1 MKEKLLEKLKKL
13 EYSSLYPLFF
23 TVVFIL
29 ILIQYSFFSLD
40 AIFYDLWIRF
50 DFIPKSSQEVVIV
63 VMDEESDQFLG
74 ETYPY
79 TYASHHRL
87 IEKVIADAPKGMGYL
102 VPLEVEPESVVEQ
115 RYVSEIRQLVQNF
128 QRTQKGFFRFGTKFE
143 MMFGEVL
150 PVDELRSLGY
160 STAFLFQ
167 DTQVFSRD
175 GVIRRASLNISGED
189 SFHLWIANK
198 WRESQGRERREAN
211 SFLGSIYNAEADATF
226 AMFKYRH
233 SPLEEG
239 NYQVIPYHRVVTGN
253 YSEGFFKDKLVL
265 VGARYISN
273 GDDFAL
279 TPFNKDE
286 ARSSKLAVHAN
297 IIEAMANGSTVIPVP
312 DFLTQTLSVLIAVIL
327 SFFISKVQPTKG
339 LLITIT
345 LMLGTFAFGYL
356 AFIGFGLW
364 FKLSHMILGIFVVY
378 YIWVPFRAI
387 EEYQTRYAIQEE
399 AKLLKQ
405 VDNLKQNFISL
416 MSHDL
421 KTPVAKI
428 AGIADILRI
437 QYPNVPQQKELLD
450 NIVQATKEL
459 NSFIT
464 SILDLT
470 KIESQNLTLR
480 KESKDIN
487 KVIESIVDKL
497 RFEAEAQEMHIA
509 LDLAPLYPIQV
520 DSVLMNRV
528 MSNLIENAIKYAGR
542 KKSISVKT
550 WDDAQWV
557 YIEIKDDGVGI
568 KPDDITHIFDK
579 FYRVKND
586 STHAIKGSG
595 LGLYLVKYFIE
606 LHSGTIAAES
616 QLGVGTTFTIK
627 LKNE

>member
-1 MKEKLLEKLKKL
+1 MFKKIRQL

-40 AIFYDLWIRF
+40 AIFYDLWVRF
-50 DFIPKSSQEVVIV
+50 DYFQREKAELVMV

-79 TYASHHRL
+79 TYASHHRFL
-87 IEKVIADAPKGMGYL
+87 QKVLADGPTGVGYL
-102 VPLEVEPESVVEQ
+102 VPLESEPDSLVEQ
-115 RYVSEIRQLVQNF
+115 RYMSELRQEVLEYQKSK
-128 QRTQKGFFRFGTKFE
+128 KGFFRFGTKFE

-150 PVDELRSLGY
+150 PVEDLRPLGY
-160 STAFLFQ
+160 STAFLYQ
-167 DTQVFSRD
+167 DNQVFARD
-175 GVIRRASLNISGED
+175 SVIRRASLNISGED

-198 WRESQGRERREAN
+198 WRESKGEEKLDAN
-211 SFLGSIYNAEADATF
+211 SFPGAAYNAEADATF
-226 AMFKYRH
+226 ALFKYAQ
-233 SPLEEG
+233 SPGDTES
-239 NYQVIPYHRVVTGN
+239 YTTIPYHRVVTGN
-253 YSEGFFKDKLVL
+253 YPEGFFKNKLVL
-265 VGARYISN
+265 VGTQYISN
-273 GDDFAL
+273 PDDFAL
-279 TPFNKDE
+279 TPFNKEE
-286 ARSSKLAVHAN
+286 AKGPKLSIHAN
-297 IIEAMANGSTVIPVP
+297 IIQALAKGRTLSPVP
-312 DFLTQTLSVLIAVIL
+312 DVLTQVLSVLIAVVL
-327 SFFISKVQPTKG
+327 SFFISRVQPTKG

-345 LMLGTFAFGYL
+345 LMLGTFAFGYVC
-356 AFIGFGLW
+356 FVGPGWW

-428 AGIADILRI
+428 AGIADILRL
-437 QYPNVPQQKELLD
+437 QYDNVPQQRQLLD
-450 NIVQATKEL
+450 NVVQATKEL

-470 KIESQNLTLR
+470 KIESQNLTLK

-487 KVIESIVDKL
+487 KVIEGIVEKL
-497 RFEAEAQEMHIA
+497 RFEAEANQMELTME
-509 LDLAPLYPIQV
+509 LAPLYPIQV

-528 MSNLIENAIKYAGR
+528 VSNLVENALKYAGR
-542 KKSISVKT
+542 GKTISIKT
-550 WDDAQWV
+550 WDDPQWV
-557 YIEIKDDGVGI
+557 YIAIADNGVGI
-568 KPDDITHIFDK
+568 KPDDLTNIFDK

-606 LHSGTIAAES
+606 LHSGTITAASE
-616 QLGVGTTFTIK
+616 LGVGTTFTVK

>member
-1 MKEKLLEKLKKL
+1 MLKKLREL

-40 AIFYDLWIRF
+40 AIFYDLWVRL
-50 DFIPKSSQEVVIV
+50 DFNTGIKPEVVV
-63 VMDEESDQFLG
+63 VVVDEESDQFLG
-74 ETYPY
+74 ETFPY
-79 TYASHHRL
+79 TYASHYRFL
-87 IEKVIADAPKGMGYL
+87 QKILSDGPSGVGYL
-102 VPLEVEPESVVEQ
+102 IPLETEPDTLVEQ
-115 RYVSEIRQLVQNF
+115 KYMTEFQTAVQAF
-128 QRTQKGFFRFGTKFE
+128 QQGKGFFRFGTKFE

-150 PVDELRSLGY
+150 PVEELRSLGY

-167 DTQVFSRD
+167 DNQVFARD
-175 GVIRRASLNISGED
+175 SVIRRASLNISGED
-189 SFHLWIANK
+189 SFHLWMANK
-198 WRESQGRERREAN
+198 WRESRGMQKLDAN
-211 SFLGSIYNAEADATF
+211 GFAGSAYNPEADATF
-226 AMFKYRH
+226 AMFKYQT
-233 SPLEEG
+233 SPTKSDS
-239 NYQVIPYHRVVTGN
+239 YPAIPYHRVVTGN
-253 YSEGFFKDKLVL
+253 YPPGFFKDKLVL
-265 VGARYISN
+265 VGSQYISN
-273 GDDFAL
+273 ADDFAL
-279 TPFNKDE
+279 TPFSKEE
-286 ARSSKLAVHAN
+286 AKSSKLLVHAN
-297 IIEAMANGSTVIPVP
+297 IIQALSAGRTIVSAP
-312 DFLTQTLSVLIAVIL
+312 DVLTQILSVVIAVLL
-327 SFFISKVQPTKG
+327 SFFISRVQPTKG
-339 LLITIT
+339 LLITIS

-356 AFIGFGLW
+356 SFMGLGMW

-387 EEYQTRYAIQEE
+387 EEYQTRYTIQEE

-428 AGIADILRI
+428 AGIADILRQ
-437 QYPNVPQQKELLD
+437 QYDNTPDQKQLLD
-450 NIVQATKEL
+450 NVVQATKEL

-487 KVIESIVDKL
+487 KLIEGIVEKL
-497 RFEAEAQEMHIA
+497 RFEASAQEMELEA
-509 LDLAPLYPIQV
+509 ELSPLYPIQV

-528 MSNLIENAIKYAGR
+528 ISNLIENAIKYAG
-542 KKSISVKT
+542 KGKTVSVKT

-557 YIEIKDDGVGI
+557 YIEIRDNGLGI
-568 KPDDITHIFDK
+568 KAEDLVHIFDK

-586 STHAIKGSG
+586 SSHTIKGSG

-606 LHSGTIAAES
+606 LHNGTITASSE
-616 QLGVGTTFTIK
+616 LGQGTAFTIK

>member
-1 MKEKLLEKLKKL
+1 MLKKIRQL

-40 AIFYDLWIRF
+40 AIFYDLWVRF
-50 DFIPKSSQEVVIV
+50 DYFQREKAPMVMV

-79 TYASHHRL
+79 TYASHHRFL
-87 IEKVIADAPKGMGYL
+87 QKVLADGPVGVGYL
-102 VPLEVEPESVVEQ
+102 VPLESEPDSLVEQ
-115 RYVSEIRQLVQNF
+115 RYMSELRQEVLDYQK
-128 QRTQKGFFRFGTKFE
+128 TKKGFFRFGTKFE

-150 PVDELRSLGY
+150 PVEDLRPLGY
-160 STAFLFQ
+160 STAFLYQ
-167 DTQVFSRD
+167 DNQVFARD
-175 GVIRRASLNISGED
+175 SVIRRASLNISGED

-198 WRESQGRERREAN
+198 WRESRGEEKLDAN
-211 SFLGSIYNAEADATF
+211 SFPGSAYNAEADATF
-226 AMFKYRH
+226 ALFKYAQ
-233 SPLEEG
+233 SPADTES
-239 NYQVIPYHRVVTGN
+239 YTTIPYHRVVTGN
-253 YSEGFFKDKLVL
+253 YPEGFFKDKLVL
-265 VGARYISN
+265 VGTQYISN
-273 GDDFAL
+273 PDDFAL
-279 TPFNKDE
+279 TPFNKEE
-286 ARSSKLAVHAN
+286 AKGPKLSIHAN
-297 IIEAMANGSTVIPVP
+297 IIQALAKGRTLSPVP
-312 DFLTQTLSVLIAVIL
+312 DVLTQILSVLIAVIL
-327 SFFISKVQPTKG
+327 SFFISRVQPTKG

-356 AFIGFGLW
+356 CFVGPGWW

-428 AGIADILRI
+428 AGIADILRL
-437 QYPNVPQQKELLD
+437 QYDNVPQQRQLLD
-450 NIVQATKEL
+450 NVVQATKEL

-470 KIESQNLTLR
+470 KIESQNLTLK

-487 KVIESIVDKL
+487 KVIEGIVEKL
-497 RFEAEAQEMHIA
+497 RFEAEANQME
-509 LDLAPLYPIQV
+509 LETDLAPLYPIQV

-528 MSNLIENAIKYAGR
+528 VSNLVENALKYAGR
-542 KKSISVKT
+542 GKTISIKT
-550 WDDAQWV
+550 WDDPQWV
-557 YIEIKDDGVGI
+557 YIAIADNGVGI
-568 KPDDITHIFDK
+568 KPDDLTNIFDK

-606 LHSGTIAAES
+606 LHSGTITAASE
-616 QLGVGTTFTIK
+616 LGVGTTFTVK

>member
-1 MKEKLLEKLKKL
+1 MLKKIRQL

-40 AIFYDLWIRF
+40 AIFYDLWVRF
-50 DFIPKSSQEVVIV
+50 DYFQREKAELVMV

-79 TYASHHRL
+79 TYASHHRFL
-87 IEKVIADAPKGMGYL
+87 QKVLADGPTGVGYL
-102 VPLEVEPESVVEQ
+102 VPLESEPDSLVEQ
-115 RYVSEIRQLVQNF
+115 RYMSELRQEVLDYQKSK
-128 QRTQKGFFRFGTKFE
+128 KGFFRFGTKFE

-150 PVDELRSLGY
+150 PVEDLRPLGY
-160 STAFLFQ
+160 STAFLYQ
-167 DTQVFSRD
+167 DNQVFARD
-175 GVIRRASLNISGED
+175 SVIRRASLNISGED

-198 WRESQGRERREAN
+198 WRESRGEGKLDAN
-211 SFLGSIYNAEADATF
+211 SFPGAAYNAEADATF
-226 AMFKYRH
+226 ALFKYAQ
-233 SPLEEG
+233 SPGDTES
-239 NYQVIPYHRVVTGN
+239 YTSIPYHRVVTGN
-253 YSEGFFKDKLVL
+253 YPEGFFKNKLVL
-265 VGARYISN
+265 VGTQYISN
-273 GDDFAL
+273 PDDFAL
-279 TPFNKDE
+279 TPFNKEE
-286 ARSSKLAVHAN
+286 AKGPKLSIHAN
-297 IIEAMANGSTVIPVP
+297 IIQALAKGRTLSPVP
-312 DFLTQTLSVLIAVIL
+312 DVLTQVLSVLIAVVL
-327 SFFISKVQPTKG
+327 SFFISRVQPTKG

-345 LMLGTFAFGYL
+345 LMLGTFAFGYIC
-356 AFIGFGLW
+356 FVGPGWW

-428 AGIADILRI
+428 AGIADILRL
-437 QYPNVPQQKELLD
+437 QYDNVPQQRQLLD
-450 NIVQATKEL
+450 NVVQATKEL

-470 KIESQNLTLR
+470 KIESQNLTLK

-487 KVIESIVDKL
+487 KVIEGIVEKL
-497 RFEAEAQEMHIA
+497 RFEAEANEME
-509 LDLAPLYPIQV
+509 LTMELAPLYPIQV

-528 MSNLIENAIKYAGR
+528 VSNLVENALKYAGR
-542 KKSISVKT
+542 GKTISIKT
-550 WDDAQWV
+550 WDDPQWV
-557 YIEIKDDGVGI
+557 YIAIADNGVGI
-568 KPDDITHIFDK
+568 KPDDLTNIFDK

-606 LHSGTIAAES
+606 LHSGTITAASE
-616 QLGVGTTFTIK
+616 LGVGTTFTVK

>member
-87 IEKVIADAPKGMGYL
+87 IEKVMADAPKGMGYL

-198 WRESQGRERREAN
+198 WRESQDLERREAN
-211 SFLGSIYNAEADATF
+211 SFLGSTYNAEADATF

-233 SPLEEG
+233 SPLEEES
-239 NYQVIPYHRVVTGN
+239 YQVIPYHRVVTGN

-279 TPFNKDE
+279 TPFSKDE

-399 AKLLKQ
+399 SKLLKQ

-487 KVIESIVDKL
+487 KVIESIVEKL
-497 RFEAEAQEMHIA
+497 RFEAEAQEMQIA

-542 KKSISVKT
+542 KKNISVRT

-557 YIEIKDDGVGI
+557 YVEIKDNGVGI

-616 QLGVGTTFTIK
+616 LLGVGTTFTIK

>member
-1 MKEKLLEKLKKL
+1 MKEKILQKLKKL

-50 DFIPKSSQEVVIV
+50 DFIPKTSQEVVMV

-74 ETYPY
+74 ENYPY

-87 IEKVIADAPKGMGYL
+87 IQKVLADKPKGMGYL
-102 VPLEVEPESVVEQ
+102 VPLEVEPDSLVEQ
-115 RYVSEIRQLVQNF
+115 RYVTEIRQLVQNF
-128 QRTQKGFFRFGTKFE
+128 QRTEKGFFRFGTKFE

-167 DTQVFSRD
+167 DTQVFARD

-198 WRESQGRERREAN
+198 WRESQGLEKLEAN
-211 SFLGSIYNAEADATF
+211 NFAGATYNPEADATF
-226 AMFKYRH
+226 AMFKYRQ
-233 SPLEEG
+233 SPLVEG
-239 NYQVIPYHRVVTGN
+239 NYQIIPYHRVVTGN

-297 IIEAMANGSTVIPVP
+297 IIQAMANGSTIIPVP
-312 DFLTQTLSVLIAVIL
+312 DILTQSFSVLIAVIL

-345 LMLGTFAFGYL
+345 LMLGTFAFGYF
-356 AFIGFGLW
+356 AFMSFGLW

-487 KVIESIVDKL
+487 KVIESIVEKL
-497 RFEAEAQEMHIA
+497 RFEAEVQEMQIE
-509 LDLAPLYPIQV
+509 LELAPLYPIQV

-528 MSNLIENAIKYAGR
+528 MSNLIENAIKYAG
-542 KKSISVKT
+542 KNKTISVKT

-557 YIEIKDDGVGI
+557 YVEIKDNGVGI
-568 KPDDITHIFDK
+568 KSDDIAHIFDK

-606 LHSGTIAAES
+606 LHSGTISAES
-616 QLGVGTTFTIK
+616 QQGVGTTFTIK

>member
-1 MKEKLLEKLKKL
+1 LKVEWIKKLKKL

-23 TVVFIL
+23 TIIFIL

-40 AIFYDLWIRF
+40 AIFYDLWIKF
-50 DFIPKSSQEVVIV
+50 DFFPKKQSEIIIV

-74 ETYPY
+74 ESYPY
-79 TYASHHRL
+79 TYASHYRL
-87 IEKVIADAPKGMGYL
+87 IKKIIADEPRGFGYL
-102 VPLEVEPESVVEQ
+102 VPLENEPDSIVEQ
-115 RYVSEIRQLVQNF
+115 RYVTDIRQMIQDF
-128 QRTQKGFFRFGTKFE
+128 QKSKKGFFRFGTKFE

-150 PVDELRSLGY
+150 PVDELKPLGY

-167 DTQVFSRD
+167 DKQIFSRD

-189 SFHLWIANK
+189 SFHLWVANK
-198 WRESQGRERREAN
+198 WRQSIGEERLDAK
-211 SFLGSIYNAEADATF
+211 SYSGASYNPEADATF
-226 AMFKYRH
+226 AMFKYTR
-233 SPLEEG
+233 SPILNTDYE
-239 NYQVIPYHRVVTGN
+239 VIPYHRVVTGN
-253 YSEGFFKDKLVL
+253 YSDGFFKNKLVL
-265 VGARYISN
+265 VGASYISN
-273 GDDFAL
+273 GDDFSL
-279 TPFNKDE
+279 TPFSKDE
-286 ARSSKLAVHAN
+286 AKSSKLAIHAN
-297 IIEAMANGSTVIPVP
+297 IIEALKRERTISTVP

-327 SFFISKVQPTKG
+327 SFFISRVQPTKG

-345 LMLGTFAFGYL
+345 LMLGTFVFGYL
-356 AFIGFGLW
+356 SFVGFGLW

-437 QYPNVPQQKELLD
+437 QYNNEPQQKELLD

-487 KVIESIVDKL
+487 KVIESIVEKL
-497 RFEAEAQEMHIA
+497 RFEIEAQEMEIETE
-509 LDLAPLYPIQV
+509 LAPLYPIQV

-528 MSNLIENAIKYAGR
+528 VSNLIENALKYAGR
-542 KKSISVKT
+542 GRTIKVKT
-550 WDDAQWV
+550 WDDAVWV
-557 YIEIKDDGVGI
+557 YVEISDNGVGI
-568 KPDDITHIFDK
+568 NPDDLAHIFDK

-606 LHSGTIAAES
+606 LHSGTISATSE
-616 QLGVGTTFTIK
+616 LGNGTTFTVK

>member
-1 MKEKLLEKLKKL
+1 MLKKLREL

-40 AIFYDLWIRF
+40 AIFYDLWARF
-50 DFIPKSSQEVVIV
+50 DIYAGKNPDVVLV
-63 VMDEESDQFLG
+63 VVDEESDQFLG
-74 ETYPY
+74 ETFPY
-79 TYASHHRL
+79 TYASHHRFL
-87 IEKVIADAPKGMGYL
+87 QKVLSDTPAGVGYL
-102 VPLEVEPESVVEQ
+102 IPLENEPDTLVEQ
-115 RYVSEIRQLVQNF
+115 KYMQEFQLAVEEF
-128 QRTQKGFFRFGTKFE
+128 QQQKGFFRFGTKFE

-150 PVDELRSLGY
+150 PVEELRSLGY

-167 DTQVFSRD
+167 DNQVFARD
-175 GVIRRASLNISGED
+175 SVVRRASLNISGED
-189 SFHLWIANK
+189 SFHLWMANK
-198 WRESQGRERREAN
+198 WREGIGEQKLDAN
-211 SFLGSIYNAEADATF
+211 SFSGASYNAEADATF
-226 AMFKYRH
+226 AMFKFTR
-233 SPLEEG
+233 SPVSMDA
-239 NYQVIPYHRVVTGN
+239 YPSIPYHRVVTGN
-253 YSEGFFKDKLVL
+253 YPAGFFKGKLVL
-265 VGARYISN
+265 VGSQYISN
-273 GDDFAL
+273 ADDFAL
-279 TPFNKDE
+279 TPFSKEE
-286 ARSSKLAVHAN
+286 AKSSKLLVHAN
-297 IIEAMANGSTVIPVP
+297 IIQALATGRTVTPAP
-312 DFLTQTLSVLIAVIL
+312 DLLTQVLSVVIAVLL
-327 SFFISKVQPTKG
+327 SFFISRVQPTKG
-339 LLITIT
+339 LLITIS

-356 AFIGFGLW
+356 SFVGLSMW

-387 EEYQTRYAIQEE
+387 EEYQTRYTIQEE

-428 AGIADILRI
+428 AGIADILRQ
-437 QYPNVPQQKELLD
+437 QYDNTPDQKRLLD
-450 NIVQATKEL
+450 NVVQATKEL

-487 KVIESIVDKL
+487 KLIEGIVEKL
-497 RFEAEAQEMHIA
+497 RFEVAAQEME
-509 LDLAPLYPIQV
+509 LETELAPLYPIQV

-528 MSNLIENAIKYAGR
+528 VSNLIENAIKYSG
-542 KKSISVKT
+542 KGKTVFVKT

-557 YIEIKDDGVGI
+557 YIEIRDNGVGI
-568 KPDDITHIFDK
+568 KAEDLAHIFDK

-586 STHAIKGSG
+586 SSHTIKGSG

-606 LHSGTIAAES
+606 LHNGTITATSEP
-616 QLGVGTTFTIK
+616 GTGTAFTVK

>member
-1 MKEKLLEKLKKL
+1 MLKKIRQL

-40 AIFYDLWIRF
+40 AIFYDLWVRF
-50 DFIPKSSQEVVIV
+50 DFIPREKAPLVLV

-74 ETYPY
+74 ESYPY
-79 TYASHHRL
+79 TYASHHRFL
-87 IEKVIADAPKGMGYL
+87 QKVLADAPVGVGYL
-102 VPLEVEPESVVEQ
+102 VPLEKEPDSLVEE
-115 RYVSEIRQLVQNF
+115 RYMGELKQEVLNF
-128 QRTQKGFFRFGTKFE
+128 QKKGKGFFRFGTKFE

-150 PVDELRSLGY
+150 PIEELRPLGY
-160 STAFLFQ
+160 STAFLYQ
-167 DTQVFSRD
+167 DNQVFARD
-175 GVIRRASLNISGED
+175 SVIRRASLNISGED
-189 SFHLWIANK
+189 SFHLWMANK
-198 WRESQGRERREAN
+198 WREARGEEKFDAN
-211 SFLGSIYNAEADATF
+211 SFPGSAYNAEADATF
-226 AMFKYRH
+226 ALFKYTE
-233 SPLEEG
+233 SPNDPES
-239 NYQVIPYHRVVTGN
+239 YTTIPYHRVVTGN

-265 VGARYISN
+265 VGTQYISN
-273 GDDFAL
+273 PDDFAL

-286 ARSSKLAVHAN
+286 AKGTKLSIHAN
-297 IIEAMANGSTVIPVP
+297 IIQALASGRTISPVP
-312 DFLTQTLSVLIAVIL
+312 DVLTQVLSVIIAVIL
-327 SFFISKVQPTKG
+327 SFFISRVQPTKG

-345 LMLGTFAFGYL
+345 LMLGTFAFGYVSFMGL
-356 AFIGFGLW
+356 GLW

-399 AKLLKQ
+399 SKLLKQ

-428 AGIADILRI
+428 AGIADILRL
-437 QYPNVPQQKELLD
+437 QYDNGPQQRQLLD

-487 KVIESIVDKL
+487 KLIEGIAEKL
-497 RFEAEAQEMHIA
+497 RFEVEANAMQLE
-509 LDLAPLYPIQV
+509 LELAPLYPIQV
-520 DSVLMNRV
+520 DAVLMNRV
-528 MSNLIENAIKYAGR
+528 VSNLVENALKYAGR
-542 KKSISVKT
+542 GKTISIKT
-550 WDDAQWV
+550 WDDPQWV
-557 YIEIKDDGVGI
+557 YVEIRDNGVGI
-568 KPDDITHIFDK
+568 KPEDLQHIFDK

-606 LHSGTIAAES
+606 LHSGTISAASE
-616 QLGVGTTFTIK
+616 LGVGTTFTVK

>member
-1 MKEKLLEKLKKL
+1 MKEKILEKLKKL

-23 TVVFIL
+23 TVIFIL

-50 DFIPKSSQEVVIV
+50 DFIPKSSQEIVIV

-87 IEKVIADAPKGMGYL
+87 IQKILTDEPKGMGYL
-102 VPLEVEPESVVEQ
+102 VPLELEPESLVEQ
-115 RYVSEIRQLVQNF
+115 RYITEIRQIVQNF

-143 MMFGEVL
+143 MMFGEVV

-175 GVIRRASLNISGED
+175 SVIRRASLNISGED
-189 SFHLWIANK
+189 SFHLWVANK
-198 WRESQGRERREAN
+198 WRESQGLERREAN
-211 SFLGSIYNAEADATF
+211 SFYGATYNAEADATF
-226 AMFKYRH
+226 AMFKYRQ
-233 SPLEEG
+233 SPLLEG
-239 NYQVIPYHRVVTGN
+239 NYQTIPYHRVVTGN
-253 YSEGFFKDKLVL
+253 YSDGFFKNKLVL

-297 IIEAMANGSTVIPVP
+297 IIEAMANGSTIVPVP
-312 DFLTQTLSVLIAVIL
+312 DVLTQTLSVLIAVIL

-356 AFIGFGLW
+356 AFVGFGLW

-487 KVIESIVDKL
+487 KVIETIVEKL
-497 RFEAEAQEMHIA
+497 RFEAEAQEMQIS
-509 LDLAPLYPIQV
+509 LELAPLYPIQV

-528 MSNLIENAIKYAGR
+528 MSNLIENAIKYAG
-542 KKSISVKT
+542 KNKSIFIKT
-550 WDDAQWV
+550 WDDPQWV

-568 KPDDITHIFDK
+568 KPDDIAHIFDK

>member
-1 MKEKLLEKLKKL
+1 MLKRLKEL

-40 AIFYDLWIRF
+40 AIFYDLWARF
-50 DFIPKSSQEVVIV
+50 DFDTGARPAVVV
-63 VMDEESDQFLG
+63 VVVDEESDQFLG
-74 ETYPY
+74 ETFPY
-79 TYASHHRL
+79 TYASHNRFL
-87 IEKVIADAPKGMGYL
+87 EKVLADAPTGVGYL
-102 VPLEVEPESVVEQ
+102 IPLENEPDTNVESKYLQEFEAKV
-115 RYVSEIRQLVQNF
+115 LAF
-128 QRTQKGFFRFGTKFE
+128 QQQGFFRFGTKFE

-150 PVDELRSLGY
+150 PVSELRNLGY

-167 DTQVFSRD
+167 DNQVFARD
-175 GVIRRASLNISGED
+175 SVVRRASLNISGED
-189 SFHLWIANK
+189 SFHLWMANK
-198 WRESQGRERREAN
+198 WRESRGQGKLDAN
-211 SFLGSIYNAEADATF
+211 SFAGASYNAEADATF
-226 AMFKYRH
+226 AMFKYSN
-233 SPLEEG
+233 SPIKMDS
-239 NYQVIPYHRVVTGN
+239 YPTIPFHRVVTGN
-253 YSEGFFKDKLVL
+253 YPTGFFKDKLVL
-265 VGARYISN
+265 VGSQYISN
-273 GDDFAL
+273 ADDYAL
-279 TPFNKDE
+279 TPFSKEE
-286 ARSSKLAVHAN
+286 AKSSKLLVHAN
-297 IIEAMANGSTVIPVP
+297 IIQALATGRTISPAP
-312 DFLTQTLSVLIAVIL
+312 DLLTQILSVVIAVVL
-327 SFFISKVQPTKG
+327 SFFISRVQPTKG
-339 LLITIT
+339 LLITIS
-345 LMLGTFAFGYL
+345 LMMGTFAFGYVSFL
-356 AFIGFGLW
+356 GLGMW

-428 AGIADILRI
+428 AGIADILRQ
-437 QYPNVPQQKELLD
+437 QYDNTADQKRLLD
-450 NIVQATKEL
+450 NVVQATKEL

-487 KVIESIVDKL
+487 KLVEGIVEKL
-497 RFEAEAQEMHIA
+497 RFEASAQEMEIETE
-509 LDLAPLYPIQV
+509 LAPLYPIQV

-528 MSNLIENAIKYAGR
+528 VSNLIENAIKYSG
-542 KKSISVKT
+542 KGKTIHIKT

-557 YIEIKDDGVGI
+557 YIEIRDTGVGI
-568 KPDDITHIFDK
+568 KAEDLAHIFDK

-586 STHAIKGSG
+586 SSHTIKGSG

-606 LHSGTIAAES
+606 LHNGTISASS
-616 QLGVGTTFTIK
+616 QPGQGTAFTVK

>member
-1 MKEKLLEKLKKL
+1 MLKKLREL

-40 AIFYDLWIRF
+40 AIFYDLWVRF
-50 DFIPKSSQEVVIV
+50 DFYPGARPAVVV
-63 VMDEESDQFLG
+63 VVVDEESDQFLG

-79 TYASHHRL
+79 TYASHHRFVQ
-87 IEKVIADAPKGMGYL
+87 KVLADAPAGVGYL
-102 VPLEVEPESVVEQ
+102 IPLENEPDTLVEQ
-115 RYVSEIRQLVQNF
+115 KYLQEFETAVQGF
-128 QRTQKGFFRFGTKFE
+128 QRGRGFFRFGTKFE

-150 PVDELRSLGY
+150 PVDELRNLGY

-167 DTQVFSRD
+167 DDQVFARD
-175 GVIRRASLNISGED
+175 SVIRRASLNISGED
-189 SFHLWIANK
+189 SFHLWMANK
-198 WRESQGRERREAN
+198 WRESLGQQKLDAN
-211 SFLGSIYNAEADATF
+211 SFAGSAYNAEADATF
-226 AMFKYRH
+226 ALFKYDS
-233 SPLEEG
+233 SPVASG
-239 NYQVIPYHRVVTGN
+239 SYSSIPYHRVVTGN
-253 YSEGFFKDKLVL
+253 YPAGFFKDKLVL
-265 VGARYISN
+265 VGPQYISN
-273 GDDFAL
+273 ADDFAL
-279 TPFNKDE
+279 TPFSKEE
-286 ARSSKLAVHAN
+286 AKSSKLLIHAN
-297 IIEAMANGSTVIPVP
+297 IIQALASGRTVMPAP
-312 DFLTQTLSVLIAVIL
+312 DVLTQVLSVVIAVLL
-327 SFFISKVQPTKG
+327 SFFISRVQPTKG
-339 LLITIT
+339 LLITIS
-345 LMLGTFAFGYL
+345 LMLGTFAFGYVS
-356 AFIGFGLW
+356 FMGLGMW

-387 EEYQTRYAIQEE
+387 EEYQTRYTIQEE
-399 AKLLKQ
+399 AKLVKQ

-428 AGIADILRI
+428 AGIADILRQ
-437 QYPNVPQQKELLD
+437 QYNNTPDQKQLLD
-450 NIVQATKEL
+450 NVVQATKEL

-487 KVIESIVDKL
+487 KLIEGIVEKL
-497 RFEAEAQEMHIA
+497 RFEASAQEMEIET
-509 LDLAPLYPIQV
+509 DLAPLYPIQV

-528 MSNLIENAIKYAGR
+528 ISNLIENAIKYAGR
-542 KKSISVKT
+542 GKVIQVKT

-557 YIEIKDDGVGI
+557 YIEIRDNGIGI
-568 KPDDITHIFDK
+568 KAEDLAHVFDK

-586 STHAIKGSG
+586 SSHTIKGSG

-606 LHSGTIAAES
+606 LHNGTISAASGPGE
-616 QLGVGTTFTIK
+616 GTAFTVK

>member
-1 MKEKLLEKLKKL
+1 MKEKILEKLKKL

-50 DFIPKSSQEVVIV
+50 DFIPKSSQSIVMV

-74 ETYPY
+74 ESYPY

-87 IEKVIADAPKGMGYL
+87 IQKVLADKPKGLGYL
-102 VPLEVEPESVVEQ
+102 VPLEIEPDSLVEQ
-115 RYVSEIRQLVQNF
+115 KYVTEIRQLVHNF
-128 QRTQKGFFRFGTKFE
+128 QRNQRGFFRFGTKFE

-160 STAFLFQ
+160 STAFLYQ
-167 DTQVFSRD
+167 DTQIFARD

-189 SFHLWIANK
+189 SFHLFIANK
-198 WRESQGRERREAN
+198 WRESQGLERREAN
-211 SFLGSIYNAEADATF
+211 TFDGAIYNAEADATF
-226 AMFKYRH
+226 AMFKFRQ
-233 SPLEEG
+233 SPLAEG
-239 NYQVIPYHRVVTGN
+239 GYQMIPYHRVVTGN
-253 YSEGFFKDKLVL
+253 YSEGFFKNKLVL
-265 VGARYISN
+265 VGPRYISN
-273 GDDFAL
+273 GDDFVL

-297 IIEAMANGSTVIPVP
+297 IIEAMANGSTIIPVP

-339 LLITIT
+339 LLITIS

-364 FKLSHMILGIFVVY
+364 FKLSHMILGVFVVY

-450 NIVQATKEL
+450 NIVLATKEL

-487 KVIESIVDKL
+487 KVVEAIVDKL
-497 RFEAEAQEMHIA
+497 RFEAESQEMQID
-509 LDLAPLYPIQV
+509 LELAPLYPIQV

-528 MSNLIENAIKYAGR
+528 MSNLIENAIKYAGKGR
-542 KKSISVKT
+542 TISIKT
-550 WDDAQWV
+550 WDDTQWV
-557 YIEIKDDGVGI
+557 YVEIKDNGVGI
-568 KPDDITHIFDK
+568 KPDDIAHIFDK

-606 LHSGTIAAES
+606 LHSGHIAAQSE
-616 QLGVGTTFTIK
+616 LGVGTTFTIK

>member
-1 MKEKLLEKLKKL
+1 MKEKILEKLKKL

-87 IEKVIADAPKGMGYL
+87 IQKVIADGPKGLGYL

-115 RYVSEIRQLVQNF
+115 KYVSEIRQIVQDF

-143 MMFGEVL
+143 MMFGEIL

-167 DTQVFSRD
+167 DTQVFARD

-189 SFHLWIANK
+189 SFHLWVANK
-198 WRESQGRERREAN
+198 WRESQGQERREAN
-211 SFLGSIYNAEADATF
+211 NFFGATYNAEADATF
-226 AMFKYRH
+226 AMFKYRQ

-239 NYQVIPYHRVVTGN
+239 NYQIIPYHRVVTGN

-297 IIEAMANGSTVIPVP
+297 IIEAMANGSTIIPVP

-345 LMLGTFAFGYL
+345 LMLGTFAFGYI

-487 KVIESIVDKL
+487 KVIESIVEKL
-497 RFEAEAQEMHIA
+497 RFEAEAQEMSI
-509 LDLAPLYPIQV
+509 DLELGPLYPIQV

-528 MSNLIENAIKYAGR
+528 MSNLIENAIKYAG
-542 KKSISVKT
+542 KNKTIQVKT

-557 YIEIKDDGVGI
+557 YIEIKDNGVGI

>member
-1 MKEKLLEKLKKL
+1 MLKKLREL

-40 AIFYDLWIRF
+40 AIFYDLWVRF
-50 DFIPKSSQEVVIV
+50 DFYPGARPAVVV
-63 VMDEESDQFLG
+63 VVVDEESDQFLG

-79 TYASHHRL
+79 TYASHHRFVQ
-87 IEKVIADAPKGMGYL
+87 KVLADAPAGVGYL
-102 VPLEVEPESVVEQ
+102 IPLENEPDTLVEQ
-115 RYVSEIRQLVQNF
+115 KYLQEFETAVQGF
-128 QRTQKGFFRFGTKFE
+128 QRGRGFFRFGTKFE

-150 PVDELRSLGY
+150 PVDELRNLGY

-167 DTQVFSRD
+167 DDQVFARD
-175 GVIRRASLNISGED
+175 SVIRRASLNISGED
-189 SFHLWIANK
+189 SFHLWMANK
-198 WRESQGRERREAN
+198 WRESLGQQKLDAN
-211 SFLGSIYNAEADATF
+211 SFAGSAYNAEADATF
-226 AMFKYRH
+226 ALFKYDS
-233 SPLEEG
+233 SPVASG
-239 NYQVIPYHRVVTGN
+239 SYSSIPFHRVVTGN
-253 YSEGFFKDKLVL
+253 YPAGFFKDKLVL
-265 VGARYISN
+265 VGPQYISN
-273 GDDFAL
+273 ADDFAL
-279 TPFNKDE
+279 TPFSKEE
-286 ARSSKLAVHAN
+286 AKSSKLLIHAN
-297 IIEAMANGSTVIPVP
+297 IIQALASGRTVMPAP
-312 DFLTQTLSVLIAVIL
+312 DVLTQVLSVVIAVLL
-327 SFFISKVQPTKG
+327 SFFISRVQPTKG
-339 LLITIT
+339 LLITIS
-345 LMLGTFAFGYL
+345 LMLGTFAFGYMS
-356 AFIGFGLW
+356 FMGLGMW

-387 EEYQTRYAIQEE
+387 EEYQTRYTIQEE

-428 AGIADILRI
+428 AGIADILRQ
-437 QYPNVPQQKELLD
+437 QYNNTPDQKQLLD
-450 NIVQATKEL
+450 NVVQATKEL

-487 KVIESIVDKL
+487 KLIEGIVEKL
-497 RFEAEAQEMHIA
+497 RFEASAQEMEIET
-509 LDLAPLYPIQV
+509 DLAPLYPIQV

-528 MSNLIENAIKYAGR
+528 ISNLIENAIKYAGR
-542 KKSISVKT
+542 GKVIQVKT

-557 YIEIKDDGVGI
+557 YIEIRDNGIGI
-568 KPDDITHIFDK
+568 KAEDLAHIFDK

-586 STHAIKGSG
+586 SSHTIKGSG

-606 LHSGTIAAES
+606 LHNGTISAASGPGE
-616 QLGVGTTFTIK
+616 GTAFTVK

>member
-1 MKEKLLEKLKKL
+1 MVL
-13 EYSSLYPLFF
+13 
-23 TVVFIL
+23 
-29 ILIQYSFFSLD
+29 
-40 AIFYDLWIRF
+40 
-50 DFIPKSSQEVVIV
+50 V

-79 TYASHHRL
+79 TYASHHRFL
-87 IEKVIADAPKGMGYL
+87 QKVLGDGPRGVGYL
-102 VPLEVEPESVVEQ
+102 VPLENEPDSLVEQ
-115 RYVSEIRQLVQNF
+115 RYMQELKQEIQNF
-128 QRTQKGFFRFGTKFE
+128 QKSKKGFFRFGTKFE

-150 PVDELRSLGY
+150 PVEELRGLGY
-160 STAFLFQ
+160 STAFLYQ
-167 DTQVFSRD
+167 DNQVFARD
-175 GVIRRASLNISGED
+175 SVIRRASLNISGED
-189 SFHLWIANK
+189 SFHLWVANR
-198 WRESQGRERREAN
+198 WRETLGEEKLDAN
-211 SFLGSIYNAEADATF
+211 SFPGSAYNAEADATF
-226 AMFKYRH
+226 ALFKYAH
-233 SPLEEG
+233 SPADSES
-239 NYQVIPYHRVVTGN
+239 YTMIPYHRVVTGN
-253 YSEGFFKDKLVL
+253 YPEGFFKDKLVL
-265 VGARYISN
+265 VGTQYISN
-273 GDDFAL
+273 PDDFAL
-279 TPFNKDE
+279 TPFNKEE
-286 ARSSKLAVHAN
+286 AKGPKLSIHAN
-297 IIEAMANGSTVIPVP
+297 IIQALANGRTLSPVP
-312 DFLTQTLSVLIAVIL
+312 DVLTQILSVLIAVVL

-345 LMLGTFAFGYL
+345 LMLGTFAFGYIC
-356 AFIGFGLW
+356 FVGPGWW

-428 AGIADILRI
+428 AGIADILRL
-437 QYPNVPQQKELLD
+437 QYDNAPQQRQLLD

-487 KVIESIVDKL
+487 KLIEGVVEKL
-497 RFEAEAQEMHIA
+497 RYEAEATEMEIETE
-509 LDLAPLYPIQV
+509 LAPLYPIQV
-520 DSVLMNRV
+520 DAVLMNRV
-528 MSNLIENAIKYAGR
+528 VSNLVENAIKYAGR
-542 KKSISVKT
+542 GKTISIKT
-550 WDDAQWV
+550 WDDPQWV
-557 YIEIKDDGVGI
+557 HIEIRDNGVGI
-568 KPDDITHIFDK
+568 KPDDLTNIFDK

-606 LHSGTIAAES
+606 LHSGTITASSE
-616 QLGVGTTFTIK
+616 LGVGTTFTVK

>member
-1 MKEKLLEKLKKL
+1 MLKRLRQL

-50 DFIPKSSQEVVIV
+50 DFTPRNTASMVLV

-79 TYASHHRL
+79 TYASHHRFL
-87 IEKVIADAPKGMGYL
+87 QKILSDQPAGVGYL
-102 VPLEVEPESVVEQ
+102 VPLDSEPDSLVEQ
-115 RYVSEIRQLVQNF
+115 RYMKELRQEVMEF
-128 QRTQKGFFRFGTKFE
+128 QKDKNNFFRFGTKFE
-143 MMFGEVL
+143 MMFGEIL
-150 PVDELRSLGY
+150 PAEELRPLGY
-160 STAFLFQ
+160 STAFLYQ
-167 DTQVFSRD
+167 DHQVFARD
-175 GVIRRASLNISGED
+175 SVIRRASLSISGED
-189 SFHLWIANK
+189 SFHLWMANK
-198 WRESQGRERREAN
+198 WRESHGQEKLDAN
-211 SFLGSIYNAEADATF
+211 AFPGSAYNAEADATF
-226 AMFKYRH
+226 ALFRYNH
-233 SPLEEG
+233 SPLELQS
-239 NYQVIPYHRVVTGN
+239 YPTIPYHRVVTGN
-253 YSEGFFKDKLVL
+253 YPEGFFKDKLVL
-265 VGARYISN
+265 VGTQYISN
-273 GDDFAL
+273 TDDFAL
-279 TPFNKDE
+279 TPFNKE
-286 ARSSKLAVHAN
+286 EPKSPKLAIHAN
-297 IIEAMANGSTVIPVP
+297 IIQALMTDRTLSPVP
-312 DFLTQTLSVLIAVIL
+312 DVLTQVLSVLIAIVL
-327 SFFISKVQPTKG
+327 SFFISRVQPTKG
-339 LLITIT
+339 LLITIS
-345 LMLGTFAFGYL
+345 LMLGTFLFGY
-356 AFIGFGLW
+356 FCFVGLGWW

-428 AGIADILRI
+428 AGIADILRL
-437 QYPNVPQQKELLD
+437 QYDNTPQQAQLID
-450 NIVQATKEL
+450 NVVQATKEL

-480 KESKDIN
+480 KESKDVN
-487 KVIESIVDKL
+487 KLIEGIVEKL
-497 RFEAEAQEMHIA
+497 RYEAEANMMSLE

-520 DSVLMNRV
+520 DAVLINRV
-528 MSNLIENAIKYAGR
+528 VSNLVENALKYAGSG
-542 KKSISVKT
+542 KTISIKT
-550 WDDAQWV
+550 WDDPQWV
-557 YIEIKDDGVGI
+557 YIEVNDNGVGI
-568 KPDDITHIFDK
+568 KPEDLHHIFDK

-606 LHSGTIAAES
+606 LHSGTISAASE
-616 QLGVGTTFTIK
+616 LGVGTTFTVK

>member
-1 MKEKLLEKLKKL
+1 MLKKLRQL

-40 AIFYDLWIRF
+40 AIFYDLWVRF
-50 DFIPKSSQEVVIV
+50 DLFPKKNIPIVLV

-79 TYASHHRL
+79 TYASHHRFL
-87 IEKVIADAPKGMGYL
+87 NKVLSEKPLGVGYL
-102 VPLEVEPESVVEQ
+102 VPLENEPDSLVEQ
-115 RYVSEIRQLVQNF
+115 RYMSELKQTILEF
-128 QRTQKGFFRFGTKFE
+128 QKSNKGFFRFGTKFE

-150 PVDELRSLGY
+150 PLEELRSLGY
-160 STAFLFQ
+160 STAFLYQ
-167 DTQVFSRD
+167 DNQIFARD
-175 GVIRRASLNISGED
+175 SVIRRASLNISGED
-189 SFHLWIANK
+189 SFHLWMANK
-198 WRESQGRERREAN
+198 WRESQGEEKLDAN
-211 SFLGSIYNAEADATF
+211 SFAGSAYNAEADATF
-226 AMFKYRH
+226 AMFKYMK
-233 SPLEEG
+233 SPLDPES
-239 NYQVIPYHRVVTGN
+239 YTAIAYHRVVTGN
-253 YSEGFFKDKLVL
+253 YPENFFSGKLVL
-265 VGARYISN
+265 VGTQYISN
-273 GDDFAL
+273 PDDFAL

-286 ARSSKLAVHAN
+286 AKSAKLSIHAN
-297 IIEAMANGSTVIPVP
+297 IIESLANARTISPVP
-312 DFLTQTLSVLIAVIL
+312 DLFTQALSVVLAVLL
-327 SFFISKVQPTKG
+327 SFFISRVQPTKG

-345 LMLGTFAFGYL
+345 LMLGTFAFGYVCFL
-356 AFIGFGLW
+356 IPGWW

-428 AGIADILRI
+428 AGIADILRL
-437 QYPNVPQQKELLD
+437 QYDNVPQQRTLLD

-470 KIESQNLTLR
+470 KIESQNLTLK

-487 KVIESIVDKL
+487 KLIEGIVEKL
-497 RFEAEAQEMHIA
+497 RFEAEAQKMEIETE
-509 LDLAPLYPIQV
+509 LAPLYPIQF

-528 MSNLIENAIKYAGR
+528 VSNLIENAIKYAGQG
-542 KKSISVKT
+542 KTVSIKT
-550 WDDAQWV
+550 WDDPEWV
-557 YIEIKDDGVGI
+557 YIEIRDNGVGI
-568 KPDDITHIFDK
+568 KSDDLNHIFDK

-606 LHSGTIAAES
+606 LHSGTITAASEP
-616 QLGVGTTFTIK
+616 GVGTTFTVK